1 MNDRFKLSRFV
12 EAQEG
17 VYPGVLDEL
26 RRGYKAGHWIWYIFP
41 QISGLGLS
49 HMSRRFSISSM
60 DEARAYAE
68 HPLLGQR
75 LIECIEL
82 VIAVEGKSAEQILG
96 QLDALKFRSC
106 LTLFAAA
113 VSDNEIYQRALGKY
127 FAGVAD
133 PLTVQALGS
142 SSVRND
148 TVPEV

>member
-41 QISGLGLS
+41 QIAGLGLS

-113 VSDNEIYQRALGKY
+113 VSDNEIYQRALDKY

>member
-41 QISGLGLS
+41 QIAGLGLS

-96 QLDALKFRSC
+96 QLDAQKFCSC

-113 VSDNEIYQRALGKY
+113 DGDNEIYQRALDKY

-133 PLTVQALGS
+133 PLTLQALGS
-142 SSVRND
+142 SSVRHD